1 MLGLMLKTPMGL
13 FRGFLGVYRLVKK
26 RPILSNRS
34 PKKNYKN

>member
-26 RPILSNRS
+26 ATNPLELVA
-34 PKKNYKN
+34 